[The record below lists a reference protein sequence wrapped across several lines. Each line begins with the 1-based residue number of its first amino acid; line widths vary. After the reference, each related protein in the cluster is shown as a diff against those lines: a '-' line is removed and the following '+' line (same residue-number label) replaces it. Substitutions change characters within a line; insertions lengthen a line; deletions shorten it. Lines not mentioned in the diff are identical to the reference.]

1 MKMSKKLNRGPI
13 TTVKPQPVV
22 CSCEM
27 EKLRNEIKDLRIKLE
42 AQRNENECY
51 KRLYDTAINT
61 QINVTHK
68 MYAMRAFK
76 DGVEAELA
84 AAKAESQL
92 YRRASKMMGIINI
105 IFTVGFAVMTAIL
118 IWR

>member
-1 MKMSKKLNRGPI
+1 MSKKRKRANHDR
-13 TTVKPQPVV
+13 QAAADV
-22 CSCEM
+22 CSCAM

-42 AQRNENECY
+42 AQRNETECY
-51 KRLYDTAINT
+51 KRLYDTAIDT

-68 MYAMRAFK
+68 MYTLRALK
-76 DGVEAELA
+76 DETEVRLT

-92 YRRASKMMGIINI
+92 YRRAFKTMRIINI

>member
-1 MKMSKKLNRGPI
+1 MKRKYI
-13 TTVKPQPVV
+13 
-22 CSCEM
+22 CAM

-42 AQRNENECY
+42 TQRNETECY
-51 KRLYDTAINT
+51 KRLYDTAVDT

-68 MYAMRAFK
+68 MYTLRALKDETEIRLTAARAESQSYCRAFK
-76 DGVEAELA
+76 A
-84 AAKAESQL
+84 
-92 YRRASKMMGIINI
+92 MGIINI